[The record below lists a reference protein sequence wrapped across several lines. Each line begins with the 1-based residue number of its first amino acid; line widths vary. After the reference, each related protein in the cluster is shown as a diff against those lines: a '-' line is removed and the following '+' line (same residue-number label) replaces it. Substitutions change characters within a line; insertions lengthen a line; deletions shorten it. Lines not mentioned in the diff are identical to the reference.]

1 MYAAHLETIK
11 KIGSENKLQ
20 RKSLNKVNSV
30 VLRWKV
36 GQNIFINYMLGLS
49 KALMIFYF
57 ILQGGYNFKLGIRK
71 TCLYTL
77 QISINFTVSFHF
89 GMG

>member
-11 KIGSENKLQ
+11 KIGLENKLQ

-36 GQNIFINYMLGLS
+36 GQNIFINYMLGSLES
-49 KALMIFYF
+49 FDDFLLYF
-57 ILQGGYNFKLGIRK
+57 TGRLQF
-71 TCLYTL
+71 
-77 QISINFTVSFHF
+77 
-89 GMG
+89 